1 MAFRFRGIGE
11 FQREDR
17 SVASYIERLIL
28 ADADKASTA
37 KKQYLFVLRQK
48 NDAVRHSRRLNQ
60 SAHGLL
66 LTNIV
71 LANILATEC
80 MIRMWW
86 TGNLAVLRSYMKWA
100 VGTDTTCRP
109 ACTVASKF
117 LSGEYSA

>member
-48 NDAVRHSRRLNQ
+48 NDAVRHSD
-60 SAHGLL
+60 G
-66 LTNIV
+66 
-71 LANILATEC
+71 
-80 MIRMWW
+80 
-86 TGNLAVLRSYMKWA
+86 
-100 VGTDTTCRP
+100 
-109 ACTVASKF
+109 
-117 LSGEYSA
+117 